1 MKDLNEMKRRSIEA
15 EREEKET
22 FRRLN
27 ISDEDF
33 PCFFTEEVLE
43 MLAISQAT
51 LYRIRRHL
59 NANCPEHASHKPGQG
74 TRAWKNRYSAREI
87 REIKAYIKEK
97 NTYGSFFG
105 NHREEE

>member
-15 EREEKET
+15 EREEKEL

-33 PCFFTEEVLE
+33 PCFFTEEVLD

-59 NANCPEHASHKPGQG
+59 SAKRPEHASHNPKHG

-97 NTYGSFFG
+97 NTYGSFLG
-105 NHREEE
+105 NHSEKE